1 MQRQLTSQRA
11 VKMFENSDTDWE
23 TYGAENPY
31 FGVISNEKFLSENLS
46 EESKLD
52 FWQSGQ
58 NDIDVVFRNI
68 KEHIDPNF
76 QPVRA
81 LDFGCGVGRLL
92 FAISTRCEHATGV
105 DVSPSMLAEAQRE
118 ATKKAIDNV
127 SFIQTRD
134 CAELQE
140 NTFCLVHS
148 YIVFQHIP
156 EDRGYAILDKILA
169 SLRSGG
175 VGVLHFTFSN
185 SRFWYWKLIRRIPF
199 NKQLRNLIQGKPLNA
214 PHMQMNE
221 YDLNT
226 IMKRLWSLGVSNC
239 HVVLTDHG
247 VLGAI
252 IYLKKG

>member
-1 MQRQLTSQRA
+1 
-11 VKMFENSDTDWE
+11 MFENSDRDWE

-31 FGVISNEKFLSENLS
+31 YGVISNEKFLTENLS
-46 EESKLD
+46 DESKAE

-58 NDIDVVFRNI
+58 SDIDVVFQNI
-68 KEHIDPNF
+68 KKHIDPDF
-76 QPVRA
+76 QPAQA

-105 DVSPSMLAEAQRE
+105 DVSPSMLAEAKRE
-118 ATKKAIDNV
+118 ATKKSIDNV
-127 SFIQTRD
+127 SFIETND
-134 CAELQE
+134 CSELGV
-140 NTFCLVHS
+140 NTFCLIHS

-156 EDRGYAILDKILA
+156 EDRGYAILDRLLA

-221 YDLNT
+221 YDLGI
-226 IMKRLWSLGVSNC
+226 IMRKLWSLGVKNC
-239 HVVLTDHG
+239 HVELTDHG

-252 IYLKKG
+252 IYFRKT